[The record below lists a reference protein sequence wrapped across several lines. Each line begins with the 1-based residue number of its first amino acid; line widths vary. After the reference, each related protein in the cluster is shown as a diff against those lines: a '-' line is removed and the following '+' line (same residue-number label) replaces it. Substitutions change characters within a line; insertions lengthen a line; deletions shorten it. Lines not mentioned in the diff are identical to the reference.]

1 MMATATHTTG
11 ETMTRK
17 PAHSVPGQVSSP
29 APRVRKQ
36 KSKPARTLVRLDSQ
50 VEKRL
55 HAAVCHYGNHFE
67 LAKQAGI
74 GADVLSRFARR
85 ERNLRLD
92 TAGRVA
98 AVLGLVLADEA

>member
-1 MMATATHTTG
+1 
-11 ETMTRK
+11 MTRK
-17 PAHSVPGQVSSP
+17 PAQRISGQVSSV
-29 APRVRKQ
+29 APRVRRVKA
-36 KSKPARTLVRLDSQ
+36 KPARSLVRLDSQ

-98 AVLGLVLADEA
+98 AVLGLALNEEP